1 MVTKYDVFADLYDKG
16 IPCKINEIVKNL
28 GQRKSEYESV
38 RKLLKTLIK
47 MKLVSKSHYGYQA
60 TVNSTNQHLFD
71 MLKYCMNNDVNYN
84 ELFSKTVAK
93 YLSKGLLKKSFTA
106 ADIGL
111 HPKTFSKISSV
122 LEKNGFLIVLSRK
135 PFRAVVLY
143 NSFLGDILI
152 YYGYRPMV
160 ARKQKSEYF
169 EEIKKELS
177 KFRKLRARNNRRYRK
192 ILETFQIKF
201 IHHSLSIEGNPITL
215 GQTFRLLRDK
225 IIPKNLRIESVMEVQ
240 NYQKAFLQML
250 QNVRDEVPLNKE
262 MILTYHFLSMQHRP
276 DIAGKIRDGP
286 VVIRGN
292 KDYKV
297 ADHKDIESLL
307 EKLMEKYNNFIKGKK
322 HSLEEVLDFAAYLH
336 NEFQYIHPF
345 FDGNSRTT
353 RVIAFHFLLM
363 SDIPVFDIPLG
374 ILEEYVFST
383 KGAKSRDDDKL
394 NQALQ
399 KIIFYNLKTIN
410 GKLLE

>member
-60 TVNSTNQHLFD
+60 IVNSTNQHLFD
-71 MLKYCMNNDVNYN
+71 MLNYCMNNDINYN

-240 NYQKAFLQML
+240 NYQKTFLQML